1 MLLKSRLNVVVF
13 VVLAVIV
20 RAHYFQVPVTLINGV
35 DTFHTPPTLM
45 YTVACFQTPLTFI
58 QAFVAVEVC
67 WLNRVVSMVA
77 YYA

>member
-1 MLLKSRLNVVVF
+1 
-13 VVLAVIV
+13 
-20 RAHYFQVPVTLINGV
+20 LI
-35 DTFHTPPTLM
+35 

-58 QAFVAVEVC
+58 QALVAVEVC